1 MNSCNDVE
9 SDSSDKAEG
18 ARRKYF
24 QCKQREYRHR
34 LKNERAGLLEALA
47 RMQSQLS
54 KLPPT
59 KLVSDDGKLSWKV
72 VAAVFQEE
80 SKQSK
85 ENLHHL
91 QDLVDSNSS
100 LIFEIM
106 RFLRACK
113 PRPGPIISEEQ
124 PMNYNVTLMANGAAR
139 LHAKQ
144 WLVQQLYHNTSQIF
158 HNFPVTD
165 ASDEFTQIRAECS
178 GPWVHIVERTQV
190 LFPYPLEDIKRFF
203 LHPQSQEIIC
213 LTDEIDVE
221 RDGNT
226 VLAHG
231 RFNDAVGW
239 HLLQGHFFE
248 ADRFVV
254 VHRHIYDDEAVEGSG
269 DPDYHE
275 MEWCA

>member
-113 PRPGPIISEEQ
+113 PRP
-124 PMNYNVTLMANGAAR
+124 
-139 LHAKQ
+139 
-144 WLVQQLYHNTSQIF
+144 
-158 HNFPVTD
+158 
-165 ASDEFTQIRAECS
+165 
-178 GPWVHIVERTQV
+178 V
-190 LFPYPLEDIKRFF
+190 L
-203 LHPQSQEIIC
+203 S
-213 LTDEIDVE
+213 
-221 RDGNT
+221 
-226 VLAHG
+226 VL
-231 RFNDAVGW
+231 R
-239 HLLQGHFFE
+239 
-248 ADRFVV
+248 
-254 VHRHIYDDEAVEGSG
+254 Y
-269 DPDYHE
+269 
-275 MEWCA
+275 